1 MLGNLAS
8 NKTTLL
14 IYPSSRPPTLLSLS
28 LSLGKAIALFTSS
41 PLSSIM
47 KRFGISKKKKKRE
60 RDSILYKLFTLRRTL
75 DILIPQA
82 KIFLIKLHTYE
93 EKKMPLRERE
103 REREREK
110 QYTKHIIISCWNVT

>member
-28 LSLGKAIALFTSS
+28 LGKATALCTSS

-47 KRFGISKKKKKRE
+47 KRFGISKKKKK
-60 RDSILYKLFTLRRTL
+60 
-75 DILIPQA
+75 
-82 KIFLIKLHTYE
+82 
-93 EKKMPLRERE
+93 KKNRERE
-103 REREREK
+103 IVFSTNYLLSEELL
-110 QYTKHIIISCWNVT
+110 TF

>member
-28 LSLGKAIALFTSS
+28 GKGHS
-41 PLSSIM
+41 PLYKLSSI
-47 KRFGISKKKKKRE
+47 INNEEIWYLKKKKKKKKKQRE

-75 DILIPQA
+75 DILIPASKNFSNQTSY
-82 KIFLIKLHTYE
+82 I
-93 EKKMPLRERE
+93 
-103 REREREK
+103 
-110 QYTKHIIISCWNVT
+110 

>member
-14 IYPSSRPPTLLSLS
+14 IYPSSRPPTLLS

-47 KRFGISKKKKKRE
+47 KRFGISKKKKKETERE
-60 RDSILYKLFTLRRTL
+60 RDSILYIFTLRRTL
-75 DILIPQA
+75 DILIPANKNFSNQTSY
-82 KIFLIKLHTYE
+82 I
-93 EKKMPLRERE
+93 
-103 REREREK
+103 
-110 QYTKHIIISCWNVT
+110 

>member
-28 LSLGKAIALFTSS
+28 LGKATALCTSS

-47 KRFGISKKKKKRE
+47 KRFGISKKKKKRN
-60 RDSILYKLFTLRRTL
+60 
-75 DILIPQA
+75 
-82 KIFLIKLHTYE
+82 
-93 EKKMPLRERE
+93 RERE
-103 REREREK
+103 IVFSTNYLLSEELL
-110 QYTKHIIISCWNVT
+110 TF